1 MTALLDLLRA
11 LLARIRRPLKKK
23 SPARDGGGGE
33 ERK

>member
-11 LLARIRRPLKKK
+11 LLARIRLPVKK
-23 SPARDGGGGE
+23 SPARDGGSGE